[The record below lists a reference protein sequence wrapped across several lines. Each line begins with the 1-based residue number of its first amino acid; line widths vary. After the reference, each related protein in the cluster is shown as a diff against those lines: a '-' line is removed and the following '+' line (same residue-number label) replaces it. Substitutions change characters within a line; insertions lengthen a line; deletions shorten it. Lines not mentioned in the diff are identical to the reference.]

1 VSFVGVVFY
10 NNIALGII
18 FISDV
23 LRDVKLRVLKYHKY
37 KTSTL

>member
-10 NNIALGII
+10 NNITLGMI

-23 LRDVKLRVLKYHKY
+23 LRDVKFK
-37 KTSTL
+37 SSQIS